1 MGEHH
6 TCKGNRYPM
15 LLKGAEGTAQ
25 PWQSPVPDTVKANH
39 PLPKSLTRQV
49 HTPWQEAEVSA
60 AAINEGAKADKKT
73 TDGRHLV
80 ADNSYS

>member
-1 MGEHH
+1 MQREQVSHAS
-6 TCKGNRYPM
+6 KGGRRHS
-15 LLKGAEGTAQ
+15 TA
-25 PWQSPVPDTVKANH
+25 VPDTVKANH

-80 ADNSYS
+80 ADSSYS